1 MTRRPR
7 SGGSG
12 APIAAIVIDSGPI
25 EAADH
30 LRDVPQGKWRDLMLA
45 RRQFME
51 IRLAH
56 DCRCLV
62 EFVNDAQVMHATLG
76 FASAEAM
83 IHEGYGLEPAEIATA
98 VQWLKLREPDAPV
111 SLNQAI
117 ALHPGE
123 VAVTKMIN
131 RPTGSAA
138 KSRWVTETDGA
149 LGRGGLGIKGVLT
162 RTLADLPED
171 VSPGA
176 REVAILTLHR
186 AVQAKVLQPVI
197 DALKTLEARTDW
209 AGGYLVIEHYDQ
221 TWRDAPFKHYAS
233 FEDFYATE
241 LETTW
246 GRWTDLQETWK
257 ARIDGRISEQEK
269 DARIAE
275 NARKARERE
284 AKDLANPPQPGRRTD
299 LSNNKENDV
308 SEVKNKKTGNSA
320 EAALRKLRKDR
331 PDIHARVLAG
341 ELSAHAGM
349 IEAGFRKKA
358 PSRKQTPFQI
368 ISKLLPKLTDDERDA
383 VHRLISRARDE

>member
-1 MTRRPR
+1 MTRHAR
-7 SGGSG
+7 SGGAASM
-12 APIAAIVIDSGPI
+12 PAIVIDSGPI

-62 EFVNDAQVMHATLG
+62 EFVNDAQVMHAALG

-83 IHEGYGLEPAEIATA
+83 IHDGYGLEPVEIATA

-123 VAVTKMIN
+123 VAATKRADKARLVVESFGDATN
-131 RPTGSAA
+131 DVVR
-138 KSRWVTETDGA
+138 
-149 LGRGGLGIKGVLT
+149 
-162 RTLADLPED
+162 RTLDDLPED
-171 VSPGA
+171 LSPFA

-186 AVQAKVLQPVI
+186 AVQARVLQPI
-197 DALKTLEARTDW
+197 MAALEKLEARTDW
-209 AGGYLVIEHYDQ
+209 SGGHLVIENYSQ
-221 TWRDAPFKHYAS
+221 TWRNAPFKHYTS
-233 FEDFYATE
+233 FEDFYAME
-241 LETTW
+241 LESTW
-246 GRWTDLQETWK
+246 GKWTDLQETWK

-275 NARKARERE
+275 DARKARAERYRQVD
-284 AKDLANPPQPGRRTD
+284 AKAPELKEPHRPNKRYTKEKDVTLKDRGNANTY
-299 LSNNKENDV
+299 
-308 SEVKNKKTGNSA
+308 A
-320 EAALRKLRKDR
+320 IAKLRKDA
-331 PDIHARVLAG
+331 PAIHARVLAG
-341 ELSAHAGM
+341 EFSAHAGM

-358 PSRKQTPFQI
+358 PSRKQTPFEL
-368 ISKLLPKLTDDERDA
+368 ISKLLPKLTDDELDA